1 MFKLVILFYDS
12 VVGRDLHLRQ
22 NTNLR
27 HLHISGIWLETVGTT
42 LLGILSQIAS
52 FDLETIRLELAGSDP
67 VDIEVV
73 EWHQIVQ
80 ILTLSQF
87 VKLQN
92 LRLNVVCYRGG
103 DRHACS
109 CTGWWN
115 HISQRMSGLGDV
127 LDLSVSHYMMLR
139 CM

>member
-1 MFKLVILFYDS
+1 MFKVVILIYDP
-12 VVGRDLHLRQ
+12 VGRDLHLRQ

-27 HLHISGIWLETVGTT
+27 HLDISGIWLETAETT

-52 FDLETIRLELAGSDP
+52 FDLETITLKLAGIDP
-67 VDIEVV
+67 AEIEMV
-73 EWHQIVQ
+73 EWHQVAQ

-115 HISQRMSGLGDV
+115 HINQRMSGLGDV
-127 LDLSVSHYMMLR
+127 LDISVYHHKND
-139 CM
+139 